1 MKSWVGRNVVSLVLL
16 SACGFGMVGCAES
29 PPQNPTGWKVVPAES
44 LTDSQKEQQKR
55 ALAAKDA
62 MFEALMARLQ
72 QAMSEHGVGGAVRVC
87 QEEAPKIAEKI
98 SQEKGLTIGRTS
110 FKLRNPNNR
119 PPDWAATLVTART
132 PQPTVLAHSDGRLAT
147 LLPIQVKAQCLMC
160 HGKDDNIPEEVKTAL
175 KERYPNDAATGFAE
189 GDLRGWFWVE
199 VPAIQ

>member
-1 MKSWVGRNVVSLVLL
+1 MKTGGGRNLFVMVLL
-16 SACGFGMVGCAES
+16 LSWALTLIGCAES
-29 PPQNPTGWKVVPAES
+29 PQPSSSGWRVVSTES
-44 LTDSQKEQQKR
+44 LTESQKEQQKR

-62 MFEALMARLQ
+62 LFEALMGRLQ

-87 QEEAPKIAEKI
+87 QEEAPHLAEKI
-98 SQEKGLTIGRTS
+98 SRERGLAIGRTS

-132 PQPTVLAHSDGRLAT
+132 AQPTVLAHSDGRLAT

-160 HGKDDNIPEEVKTAL
+160 HGKEDNIPDEVKAAL

-199 VPAIQ
+199 VPAP